1 MTCWR
6 ISSDIKG
13 LGASACWQPP
23 TAKDTGTMADTNE
36 VLLAIRTVV
45 DGGELSANE
54 AAAVMDRIMAGTVTQ
69 AQVGALVTA
78 LRMRGET
85 VDEIAGFAS
94 SMRRHALRVHVDLD
108 DGPLVDTCGTGGDA
122 SGTFNISTTASFA
135 IAGTGIRVAK
145 HGNRSVTSKCG
156 SADLLEGLG
165 VAIEL
170 APDDVAR
177 CIDNVGIGFMYA
189 PAFHPAMRFV
199 GPTRREIGIRTVFN
213 ILGPLTNPAGARHQL
228 IGVGHPEIAQ
238 KLASASAR
246 LGSARAV
253 LVHAEEGLDELGLSG
268 PSMVTEYDARA
279 GDVQSYRISPAD
291 FGLGVAPPGALAGGD
306 VGENTRI
313 TLAVLSG
320 ESGPR
325 RDVTLMKAGDG
336 IYAAEAAASIAE
348 GVDVART
355 AIDSGQ
361 AMERLERLVALSRK
375 LGAEEV
381 AARSSN

>member
-94 SMRRHALRVHVDLD
+94 AMRRHALRVDVDLD

-213 ILGPLTNPAGARHQL
+213 ILGPLTNPAGACHQL
-228 IGVGHPEIAQ
+228 IGVGHQGIAG
-238 KLASASAR
+238 KLAQALAL
-246 LGSARAV
+246 LGSQHTV
-253 LVHAEEGLDELGLSG
+253 LVHATEGLDEFGLSG
-268 PSMVTEYDARA
+268 PSLVTEYDARR
-279 GDVQSYRISPAD
+279 GEVVTYEVVPDEL
-291 FGLGVAPPGALAGGD
+291 GLQRAPVGALSGGSVED
-306 VGENTRI
+306 NVRI
-313 TLAVLSG
+313 TLGILAG
-320 ESGPR
+320 EPGPR
-325 RDVTLMKAGDG
+325 RDAAVLNAGAG
-336 IYAAEAAASIAE
+336 IYAANGAESIAE
-348 GVDVART
+348 GV
-355 AIDSGQ
+355 
-361 AMERLERLVALSRK
+361 
-375 LGAEEV
+375 
-381 AARSSN
+381 